1 MPNAQGMRAVL
12 ALGLAT
18 LVLFA
23 IIAIYLLPL
32 APGIVALQFT
42 FSKAAF
48 TAVTAKWQAGG
59 VALFRSHMPADF
71 VLLVMYATFGWLL
84 GSRWPRAQLAGV
96 SIHRA
101 IRWSLPVAALGD
113 ATENALHLL
122 LTSGEP
128 IASQLLYPM
137 AGIAAS
143 IKWLGIL
150 VFVIAVAAAT
160 RSRAA

>member
-1 MPNAQGMRAVL
+1 M
-12 ALGLAT
+12 
-18 LVLFA
+18 
-23 IIAIYLLPL
+23 
-32 APGIVALQFT
+32 
-42 FSKAAF
+42 
-48 TAVTAKWQAGG
+48 
-59 VALFRSHMPADF
+59 
-71 VLLVMYATFGWLL
+71 
-84 GSRWPRAQLAGV
+84 
-96 SIHRA
+96 
-101 IRWSLPVAALGD
+101 AALGD

>member
-18 LVLFA
+18 LVLF
-23 IIAIYLLPL
+23 IAIAVYLLPL
-32 APGIVALQFT
+32 EPGIVALQFT
-42 FSKAAF
+42 FSKAVF
-48 TAVTAKWQAGG
+48 TAVTAQWQAGG

-84 GSRWPRAQLAGV
+84 GSRWPKVRFTGWAL
-96 SIHRA
+96 HRA
-101 IRWSLPVAALGD
+101 LQWSLPIAALAD
-113 ATENALHLL
+113 ATENTLHLL
-122 LTSGEP
+122 LTNGEP

-143 IKWLGIL
+143 IKWLSIL